1 MNYENVEAITF
12 DEFVKENNICFEAL
26 SVEQL
31 NTLLQYKYELEDRQK
46 NYGMNSY
53 VTHRIVGYDSDGY
66 ITKGDANRTEVN
78 SKRLD

>member
-31 NTLLQYKYELEDRQK
+31 NTLLQYKYELEDRHK
-46 NYGMNSY
+46 NYG
-53 VTHRIVGYDSDGY
+53 I
-66 ITKGDANRTEVN
+66 
-78 SKRLD
+78 